1 MPDSINLKTRYYS
14 ITELPVVMKVSDLQA
29 LFGISRSASYRLL
42 HTPGFPVIRVGG
54 MLRIPRD
61 RLFDWMELQ
70 SLENTPNQNPRL
82 LVFDIAFC
90 SAFEYCL
97 CCKKN
102 KKER

>member
-14 ITELPVVMKVSDLQA
+14 ITELPVVMKVSDLQALYLQA

-70 SLENTPNQNPRL
+70 SLENTPNQNPKI
-82 LVFDIAFC
+82 VGI
-90 SAFEYCL
+90 
-97 CCKKN
+97 
-102 KKER
+102 

>member
-70 SLENTPNQNPRL
+70 SLENTPNQNPKI
-82 LVFDIAFC
+82 VVI
-90 SAFEYCL
+90 
-97 CCKKN
+97 
-102 KKER
+102 

>member
-29 LFGISRSASYRLL
+29 LFGISRSASY
-42 HTPGFPVIRVGG
+42 TPGFPVIRVGG

-70 SLENTPNQNPRL
+70 SLENTPNQNPKI
-82 LVFDIAFC
+82 VGI
-90 SAFEYCL
+90 
-97 CCKKN
+97 
-102 KKER
+102 

>member
-42 HTPGFPVIRVGG
+42 HTPGFPV

-70 SLENTPNQNPRL
+70 SLENTPNQNPKI
-82 LVFDIAFC
+82 VGI
-90 SAFEYCL
+90 
-97 CCKKN
+97 
-102 KKER
+102 

>member
-42 HTPGFPVIRVGG
+42 HTPGFPVIVGG

-70 SLENTPNQNPRL
+70 SLENTPNQNPKI
-82 LVFDIAFC
+82 VGI
-90 SAFEYCL
+90 
-97 CCKKN
+97 
-102 KKER
+102 

>member
-61 RLFDWMELQ
+61 RFFDWMELQ
-70 SLENTPNQNPRL
+70 SLENTPNQNPKI
-82 LVFDIAFC
+82 VGI
-90 SAFEYCL
+90 
-97 CCKKN
+97 
-102 KKER
+102 